1 MKIAGLITALATK
14 ECYFHDRNARQ
25 AFGLGRDRV
34 HKLSSLQAARGLAA
48 LMVVAFH
55 SLFISAKYVESKNL
69 LPEIF
74 SFGQTGVDLFFV
86 ISGFVMI
93 IAFRNKFGKKG
104 EIFNFLKGRFF
115 RIYPTYWI
123 YFLAVFLV
131 FQIKPEMMND
141 SQGGNVDLTASLLL
155 LPASTLP
162 LLMVAWS
169 LIHEVWF
176 YLVFAAILLLPSKW
190 VLSAFSLWLV
200 AIICASLFT
209 TTPDNPYL
217 RVMTHAFSLEFIFG
231 ALAGIAYLKLS
242 KRPPFLPLAATL
254 MVLAGLGAIAYALS
268 AGAVDGSDV
277 IQSISLERAFAV
289 GGGYTLLLLASAL
302 QESNNRLK
310 VFGFLKSVGDMSYS
324 LYLSHILTLSVCGR
338 VWLSLGYTGSGAWGA
353 AAFWAVSYSAVI
365 LVAYLSYR
373 LIEKPLLAL
382 TTSYRKPK
390 FVKPLPKVKGDI

>member
-1 MKIAGLITALATK
+1 M
-14 ECYFHDRNARQ
+14 Y
-25 AFGLGRDRV
+25 
-34 HKLSSLQAARGLAA
+34 KLSSLQAARGLAA

-55 SLFISAKYVESKNL
+55 SLFISAKYVESKSFP
-69 LPEIF
+69 PEIF
-74 SFGQTGVDLFFV
+74 FFGQTGVDLFFV

-104 EIFNFLKGRFF
+104 EISNFLKGRFF
-115 RIYPTYWI
+115 RIYPTYWV
-123 YFLAVFLV
+123 YFFAVFII
-131 FQIKPEMMND
+131 FQIRPEMMNS
-141 SQGGNVDLTASLLL
+141 SQSGNIDLTASLLL

-176 YLVFAAILLLPSKW
+176 YLIFAVILLLPPKW
-190 VLSAFSLWLV
+190 VLSAFSFWLI
-200 AIICASLFT
+200 AIIYASLFT
-209 TTPDNPYL
+209 ATPENPYL

-242 KRPPFLPLAATL
+242 KRPASSPLAVAL
-254 MVLAGLGAIAYALS
+254 MALTGLGAIAYSLS
-268 AGAVDGSDV
+268 AGTVNGSDV

-289 GGGYTLLLLASAL
+289 GGGYTLLLLAFAL

-310 VFGFLKSVGDMSYS
+310 VFSFLKLTGDMSYS

-338 VWLSLGYTGSGAWGA
+338 VWLSLGLTGSGAWGTIV
-353 AAFWAVSYSAVI
+353 FWAASYSAVI

-373 LIEKPLLAL
+373 LIEKPLLTL
-382 TTSYRKPK
+382 TDLYKKPK
-390 FVKPLPKVKGDI
+390 FIKQASPAKGDT

>member
-1 MKIAGLITALATK
+1 
-14 ECYFHDRNARQ
+14 
-25 AFGLGRDRV
+25 V

-55 SLFISAKYVESKNL
+55 SLFISAKYVESKKL

-123 YFLAVFLV
+123 YFLAIFLV
-131 FQIKPEMMND
+131 FQIKPEIMNG
-141 SQGGNVDLTASLLL
+141 SQGGNVDLTSSLLL

-176 YLVFAAILLLPSKW
+176 YLVFAVILLLPSKW
-190 VLSAFSLWLV
+190 VPSAFSFWLF
-200 AIICASLFT
+200 AIIYASLFT
-209 TTPDNPYL
+209 ATPDNPYL
-217 RVMTHAFSLEFIFG
+217 RVITHAFSLEFIFG
-231 ALAGIAYLKLS
+231 ALAGITYLKLS
-242 KRPPFLPLAATL
+242 KRPTSSPLAAAL
-254 MVLAGLGAIAYALS
+254 MALAGLSAITYALS
-268 AGAVDGSDV
+268 AGTVDGSDV

-310 VFGFLKSVGDMSYS
+310 APGFLKSVGDMSYS

-353 AAFWAVSYSAVI
+353 AVFWAASYSAVL

-373 LIEKPLLAL
+373 LIETPLLAL

-390 FVKPLPKVKGDI
+390 FVKPPPTVKGDT

>member
-1 MKIAGLITALATK
+1 M
-14 ECYFHDRNARQ
+14 Y
-25 AFGLGRDRV
+25 
-34 HKLSSLQAARGLAA
+34 KLSSLQAARGLAA

-55 SLFISAKYVESKNL
+55 SLFISVKYVESKNL

-74 SFGQTGVDLFFV
+74 FFGQTGVDLFFV

-93 IAFRNKFGKKG
+93 IAFRNKFGKQGK
-104 EIFNFLKGRFF
+104 IFDFLKGRFF
-115 RIYPTYWI
+115 RIYPTYWV

-131 FQIKPEMMND
+131 FQIKPEIMNG
-141 SQGGNVDLTASLLL
+141 SQGGNVNLMASLLL

-176 YLVFAAILLLPSKW
+176 YLVFAVILLLPFKW
-190 VLSAFSLWLV
+190 VPSAFFFWFV
-200 AIICASLFT
+200 TIICASLFT

-231 ALAGIAYLKLS
+231 ALAGIAYLRLS
-242 KRPPFLPLAATL
+242 KRPKPSPRAAALIALTG
-254 MVLAGLGAIAYALS
+254 VGAIAYALS
-268 AGAVDGSDV
+268 GGAVNGSDV

-289 GGGYTLLLLASAL
+289 GGGYTLLLLACAL

-310 VFGFLKSVGDMSYS
+310 AFSFLKLTGDMSYS
-324 LYLSHILTLSVCGR
+324 LYLSHVLTLSVCGR
-338 VWLSLGYTGSGAWGA
+338 IWLSLGYTGSSVWGA
-353 AAFWAVSYSAVI
+353 IVFWAASYSAVI

-373 LIEKPLLAL
+373 LIEKPLLTL
-382 TTSYRKPK
+382 TTFYKK
-390 FVKPLPKVKGDI
+390 LNLVKHPSAAKRDI

>member
-1 MKIAGLITALATK
+1 M
-14 ECYFHDRNARQ
+14 Y
-25 AFGLGRDRV
+25 
-34 HKLSSLQAARGLAA
+34 KLSSLQAARGLAA

-55 SLFISAKYVESKNL
+55 SLFISTKYVESENF

-74 SFGQTGVDLFFV
+74 FFGQTGVDLFFV

-93 IAFRNKFGKKG
+93 IAFRDKFGKKG
-104 EIFNFLKGRFF
+104 EISDFLKGRFF

-131 FQIKPEMMND
+131 FQIKPEIMNG
-141 SQGGNVDLTASLLL
+141 SQGGNVDLTASILL

-190 VLSAFSLWLV
+190 VPSAFFFWL
-200 AIICASLFT
+200 ATIICTSLFAA
-209 TTPDNPYL
+209 TPDNPYL

-231 ALAGIAYLKLS
+231 ALAGIAYLTLS
-242 KRPPFLPLAATL
+242 KSPRTSPRTAVL
-254 MVLAGLGAIAYALS
+254 MAITGLGAIVYALNE
-268 AGAVDGSDV
+268 GAVNGSDV

-289 GGGYTLLLLASAL
+289 GGGYTLLLLACAL
-302 QESNNRLK
+302 QESNNKLK
-310 VFGFLKSVGDMSYS
+310 ASSFLKLIGDISYS
-324 LYLSHILTLSVCGR
+324 LYLSHVLTLSVCGR
-338 VWLSLGYTGSGAWGA
+338 VWQSLGHTGSGAWGA
-353 AAFWAVSYSAVI
+353 IVFWAVSYSAVI

-373 LIEKPLLAL
+373 LIEKPLLTL
-382 TTSYRKPK
+382 TTLYKRSNL
-390 FVKPLPKVKGDI
+390 VKPPSVAKGDI

>member
-1 MKIAGLITALATK
+1 M
-14 ECYFHDRNARQ
+14 Y
-25 AFGLGRDRV
+25 
-34 HKLSSLQAARGLAA
+34 KLSSLQAARGLAA

-55 SLFISAKYVESKNL
+55 SLFISSKYLESKNF
-69 LPEIF
+69 LPEMF
-74 SFGQTGVDLFFV
+74 FFGQTGVDLFFV

-131 FQIKPEMMND
+131 FQIKPEMMNG
-141 SQGGNVDLTASLLL
+141 SQSGNVDLTASLLL
-155 LPASTLP
+155 LPASALP

-176 YLVFAAILLLPSKW
+176 YLVFAVILLLPSKW
-190 VLSAFSLWLV
+190 VLSAFSFWLI
-200 AIICASLFT
+200 AIICASVFAA
-209 TTPDNPYL
+209 TPDNPYL

-242 KRPPFLPLAATL
+242 KQPTLSPLAAAL
-254 MVLAGLGAIAYALS
+254 MVLVGLSAIAYALS

-277 IQSISLERAFAV
+277 IKSISLERAFAV

-302 QESNNRLK
+302 LESTNRLK
-310 VFGFLKSVGDMSYS
+310 VFGLLKSVGDMSYS

-338 VWLSLGYTGSGAWGA
+338 VWFSLGYTGSGVWGA
-353 AAFWAVSYSAVI
+353 MAFWAASYGAVI
-365 LVAYLSYR
+365 LVAYLSHR

-382 TTSYRKPK
+382 TTSYRS
-390 FVKPLPKVKGDI
+390 VKPVKQPPTAEGDT